1 MMGIKEGENGWLS
14 LMTFFQVF
22 QMAQSTKAEWEKFYK
37 EEAWRKSLSGEF
49 LWTKVKKPLKKVKML
64 PIQTDKITFHNIK
77 S

>member
-37 EEAWRKSLSGEF
+37 EEA
-49 LWTKVKKPLKKVKML
+49 
-64 PIQTDKITFHNIK
+64 
-77 S
+77 